1 MDYLGAHGVGMIID
15 FATGLAM
22 KTKDPQPSIIQL
34 DVNHKGHYVLNIV
47 EHLTRGQS
55 CQEGQAHVVVRNQ
68 PSTPKS
74 SSHLNHDFIELATV
88 WFDLAVGERDPHEHE
103 LAVARDRVWML
114 YHHARTTSS
123 SAAATA
129 QMCGVSYAPLNSTT
143 TSSRTHGVS
152 LARDADSGPRDR
164 GDPGGIHESKGQAEA
179 TTSIIRSGEACEGR
193 PPRSEDTR
201 GAVAVLQQA
210 HSGATDG
217 QPVGPMDHM
226 PVLQSQ
232 AALHSSEG
240 SASEHYGHGQP
251 CNGEAH
257 AIGATSAP
265 GGNEAHVDYLPPRD
279 EQDHGGDCAPQ
290 GSAGTG
296 EWPDGRH
303 RLNPSSARDLGDDF
317 TDYELNVG
325 HAAGRRRGADSGLR
339 ERDHRVLMRPSGVD
353 SKGVPLYIGKKL
365 MAMAAMMTT
374 ATTSLLLGLHL
385 EGRDGLWEI
394 TCAPHTEEH
403 GLQPRRINR
412 TSGYDLYKAETWEE
426 LRQLRRRK
434 WPRRLWFSLPYTKW
448 DHWSSVNYNTED
460 KKERL
465 DTARRKERRLLWY
478 ANQFI
483 KEATRED
490 EEVDVYFEWPHPGT
504 GWRQQP
510 MVDLEEFLHEHGTPW
525 LPCRVDGCVYDMKD
539 TESRKFVKKAWM
551 IKTTDERFHKV
562 FRAKVCRGQHG
573 HHHQGAEGDTST
585 FYPSKLVQS
594 ITRHWRDQLV
604 PPRHLQLL
612 RQREDQAALI
622 EEFPRTG
629 EDEADAGLLEE
640 EPLEAAW
647 CDEEDLTASAATTI
661 MVESM
666 AREARAH
673 GNFDSTT
680 LQSILLELRAAL
692 QARSSS
698 GLRWQSSTSSTS
710 RLTLGGYSHGSFHGI
725 CKATLK
731 FPEVTR
737 YLNYYLRRHVPQH
750 VWTSVLVGFNSAAV
764 PHRDHHNLKDTL
776 NLIHGIGD
784 YQDGGLWLEGDPPN
798 PGMLRV
804 RRRLQDG
811 SMAKGYVVA
820 TEKQVRPP

>member
-1 MDYLGAHGVGMIID
+1 MHEQLHLRQLLQLKCVAFRTPLSIRQQLLR
-15 FATGLAM
+15 GLMAYPSRETPTVDPETEAILAASM
-22 KTKDPQPSIIQL
+22 KAKAKPKQRPRSFDPARRVKADPR
-34 DVNHKGHYVLNIV
+34 DPR
-47 EHLTRGQS
+47 TRGEQWP
-55 CQEGQAHVVVRNQ
+55 CFNKHIPGPPMANQ
-68 PSTPKS
+68 
-74 SSHLNHDFIELATV
+74 
-88 WFDLAVGERDPHEHE
+88 W
-103 LAVARDRVWML
+103 
-114 YHHARTTSS
+114 
-123 SAAATA
+123 
-129 QMCGVSYAPLNSTT
+129 
-143 TSSRTHGVS
+143 
-152 LARDADSGPRDR
+152 
-164 GDPGGIHESKGQAEA
+164 
-179 TTSIIRSGEACEGR
+179 
-193 PPRSEDTR
+193 
-201 GAVAVLQQA
+201 
-210 HSGATDG
+210 
-217 QPVGPMDHM
+217 GPMDHM

-353 SKGVPLYIGKKL
+353 SKGAPLYIGKKL

-490 EEVDVYFEWPHPGT
+490 EEVDVYL
-504 GWRQQP
+504 R
-510 MVDLEEFLHEHGTPW
+510 MASSRNW
-525 LPCRVDGCVYDMKD
+525 L
-539 TESRKFVKKAWM
+539 
-551 IKTTDERFHKV
+551 
-562 FRAKVCRGQHG
+562 
-573 HHHQGAEGDTST
+573 
-585 FYPSKLVQS
+585 
-594 ITRHWRDQLV
+594 
-604 PPRHLQLL
+604 
-612 RQREDQAALI
+612 
-622 EEFPRTG
+622 
-629 EDEADAGLLEE
+629 
-640 EPLEAAW
+640 
-647 CDEEDLTASAATTI
+647 ATTTYGGPRG
-661 MVESM
+661 V
-666 AREARAH
+666 
-673 GNFDSTT
+673 ST
-680 LQSILLELRAAL
+680 
-692 QARSSS
+692 
-698 GLRWQSSTSSTS
+698 
-710 RLTLGGYSHGSFHGI
+710 
-725 CKATLK
+725 
-731 FPEVTR
+731 
-737 YLNYYLRRHVPQH
+737 
-750 VWTSVLVGFNSAAV
+750 
-764 PHRDHHNLKDTL
+764 
-776 NLIHGIGD
+776 
-784 YQDGGLWLEGDPPN
+784 
-798 PGMLRV
+798 
-804 RRRLQDG
+804 
-811 SMAKGYVVA
+811 
-820 TEKQVRPP
+820 